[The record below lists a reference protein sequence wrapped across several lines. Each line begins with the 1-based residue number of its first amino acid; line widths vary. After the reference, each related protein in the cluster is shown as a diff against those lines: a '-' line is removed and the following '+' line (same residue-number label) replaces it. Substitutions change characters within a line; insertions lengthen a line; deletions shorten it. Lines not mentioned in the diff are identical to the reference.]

1 MVEILEEFEEGRL
14 EGEPEALGASGL
26 VLNIVK
32 DEKSVDASLVWIG
45 KDYAIWSLNEV
56 KIQVGT
62 KRDHP
67 YAPLFEEEFLQW
79 LFLANQTLDSSEK
92 KKRTMGA
99 FQMSLPGKLSISHSE
114 MIVVGWEED
123 ESHQDAMLLSIGEV
137 MNQ

>member
-32 DEKSVDASLVWIG
+32 DAKSIDASLVWIG
-45 KDYAIWSLNEV
+45 KGYATWSLNEV
-56 KIQVGT
+56 KIQVGIE
-62 KRDHP
+62 RGHP
-67 YAPLFEEEFLQW
+67 CAPLFEEEFLQW
-79 LFLANQTLDSSEK
+79 LTLANQTLDSSGR
-92 KKRTMGA
+92 KRTMGA